1 MVASRVNRMRAIR
14 ADRQGAAESGRVRS
28 SLALGFLARQVL
40 GFGLGTV
47 LLASTL
53 LAQDTGR
60 TVRHHRVAEADS
72 SFPPELSQAED
83 DIAKKDFAGAEPLLK
98 TVVER
103 DAGNFQAWF
112 DLGYVDNALGK
123 KDEAIAAYRKSVA
136 AKPNVFESN
145 LNLGLM
151 LAEKGQPGAEQFL
164 RAATKLTPT
173 AEIDE
178 GHARA
183 WMGLAQVLEASDP
196 AESADA
202 YLQVATL
209 RPKDPEPRLSAG
221 VLFEKQNRF
230 ADAEQQYRQALAI
243 DPASPNALTALA
255 NLYMRGRRFGEAEDM
270 LRKLLALHPEDP
282 RAHMQLGRMLAAD
295 GQNDAAI
302 AELQATLKMA
312 PNDLGVQR
320 DLADLYAM
328 TGKYDLAQAAYQA
341 LLGSNPKDSD
351 LHYRLGQALLR
362 QRKFPPAQQE
372 FLAAVQLKP
381 DFGGAY
387 GDLAVAA
394 NENKN
399 YVGVIAALDARAK
412 FLPEIPIG
420 YFLRATAY
428 DHLRNY
434 KLAAVN
440 YHKFLAV
447 ANGQFPDNEWQ
458 ARHRLIAIEPKK

>member
-1 MVASRVNRMRAIR
+1 MVASRMNRVRAIP
-14 ADRQGAAESGRVRS
+14 ANPQVAAGVIVEI
-28 SLALGFLARQVL
+28 SLALGSLALPVL
-40 GFGLGTV
+40 GFGLGAV

-53 LAQDTGR
+53 SAQDTGR
-60 TVRHHRVAEADS
+60 TVRHHRVAEEDP
-72 SFPPELSQAED
+72 SFPPELRQAED

-136 AKPNVFESN
+136 AKPDVFESN

-151 LAEKGQPGAEQFL
+151 LAQGGQPGAEPFL

-173 AEIDE
+173 SQIDE

-183 WMGLAQVLEASDP
+183 WMGLAHVLEASDP
-196 AESADA
+196 AEAADA

-221 VLFEKQNRF
+221 LLLEKQNRF

-243 DPASPNALTALA
+243 DPASPDALTALA
-255 NLYMRGRRFGEAEDM
+255 NLYMRGRRFGDAEQM

-282 RAHMQLGRMLAAD
+282 GAHMQLGRMLAAD
-295 GQNDAAI
+295 GQNDAAV

-312 PNDLGVQR
+312 PNDLEVQR
-320 DLADLYAM
+320 DLADLYSM
-328 TGKYDLAQAAYQA
+328 TGKYDLAQAGYQV
-341 LLGSNPKDSD
+341 LLGSNPKDPD

-362 QRKFPPAQQE
+362 QHKFPPAQHE
-372 FLAAVQLKP
+372 FLVAVQLKP

-399 YVGVIAALDARAK
+399 YAGVIAAMDARAK

>member
-1 MVASRVNRMRAIR
+1 MRAIS
-14 ADRQGAAESGRVRS
+14 AHRQGAAESGGVRI
-28 SLALGFLARQVL
+28 SLALRFLALPVL
-40 GFGLGTV
+40 SLGTV
-47 LLASTL
+47 LLASSL
-53 LAQDTGR
+53 EAQDTGR
-60 TVRHHRVAEADS
+60 TVRHHRVAEQDP

-83 DIAKKDFAGAEPLLK
+83 AIAKKDFAAAEPLLK

-103 DAGNFQAWF
+103 DASNFQAWF
-112 DLGYVDNALGK
+112 DLGYVDNALGRQ
-123 KDEAIAAYRKSVA
+123 DDAIAAYRKSVA
-136 AKPNVFESN
+136 AKPDVFESN

-151 LAEKGQPGAEQFL
+151 LAQRGQPGAEPFL
-164 RAATKLTPT
+164 RAATKLRPT

-183 WMGLAQVLEASDP
+183 WMGLAHVLEASDP
-196 AESADA
+196 AAAEEA

-221 VLFEKQNRF
+221 LLLEKQNRF
-230 ADAEQQYRQALAI
+230 ADAEQQYRQALALN
-243 DPASPNALTALA
+243 PASPDALTALG
-255 NLYMRGRRFGEAEDM
+255 NLYMRGRRLGEAEDM
-270 LRKLLALHPEDP
+270 LRKLLVLHPEDP
-282 RAHMQLGRMLAAD
+282 GAHIQLGRMLAAD

-312 PNDLGVQR
+312 PHDLGVQR
-320 DLADLYAM
+320 DLADLYAI
-328 TGKYDLAQAAYQA
+328 TGKYDLAQAGYQA
-341 LLGSNPKDSD
+341 LLGSNPKDPD

-362 QRKFPPAQQE
+362 QHKFPPAQQE
-372 FLAAVQLKP
+372 FLTAAQLKP
-381 DFGGAY
+381 DFGAAY

-399 YVGVIAALDARAK
+399 YVEVIAALDARAK